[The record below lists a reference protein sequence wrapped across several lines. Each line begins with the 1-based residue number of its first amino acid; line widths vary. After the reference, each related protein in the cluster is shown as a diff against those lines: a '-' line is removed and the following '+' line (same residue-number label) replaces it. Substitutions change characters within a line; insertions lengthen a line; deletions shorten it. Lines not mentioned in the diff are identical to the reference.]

1 MVTFFCIKDEI
12 KKVFNCSLCKM
23 NYLISFAT
31 LLSHSVLLHSAWPV
45 SPPFD
50 RGDHEGGG
58 GGGQDRGVGV
68 RRCVLEVF

>member
-1 MVTFFCIKDEI
+1 M
-12 KKVFNCSLCKM
+12 VFNCSLVKQTIQ
-23 NYLISFAT
+23 LF
-31 LLSHSVLLHSAWPV
+31 LPHFLSHSVLLHSAWPV

-58 GGGQDRGVGV
+58 GGGQDRGAGV